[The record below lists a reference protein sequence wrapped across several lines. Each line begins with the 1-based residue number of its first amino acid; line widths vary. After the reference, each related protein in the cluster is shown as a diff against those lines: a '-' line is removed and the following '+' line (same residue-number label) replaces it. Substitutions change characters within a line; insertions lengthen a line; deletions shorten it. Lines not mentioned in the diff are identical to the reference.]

1 MFPTEQKTFSF
12 KILNVSNNEATI
24 DYKISDKEKIKEYFN
39 NYNLT
44 QYINGNI
51 LNTNLIYKQNIFK
64 VLSPRRKTLLPNE
77 TLDIKVSVNVPLLKN
92 KVKLFSLLEMYHNGY
107 KCKSISLKAEVEVPK
122 FTCFKTVSN
131 ESFSSNNGFAPL
143 FPVKIEITSKG
154 QKYRIP
160 FKNFSIKE
168 MVLNFM
174 LIKKDVI
181 IC

>member
-24 DYKISDKEKIKEYFN
+24 DYKISDKDKIKVYFD

-64 VLSPRRKTLLPNE
+64 VFSPGKKTLLLNE

-107 KCKSISLKAEVEVPK
+107 KYKSI
-122 FTCFKTVSN
+122 
-131 ESFSSNNGFAPL
+131 
-143 FPVKIEITSKG
+143 
-154 QKYRIP
+154 
-160 FKNFSIKE
+160 
-168 MVLNFM
+168 
-174 LIKKDVI
+174 
-181 IC
+181 